1 MAQHRHPQTVIIE
14 EDDFDNVQLSSLER
28 SLRLLQH
35 TYHNGIVVEVAPRP
49 REQFSWQFLQV
60 CDLYYDQGSNAVILR
75 GIRITRTRNLR
86 GMLPRFTNEVCAL
99 YDVDKEDNRPED
111 LQAAAEVRHMEV
123 IRTRAFS
130 KTNAAFPRHRMDPD
144 QWNSKEEVE
153 NKGNL
158 VQRWKFCRY
167 WANSRTM
174 TNKRSVSGALLR
186 LRAAD
191 IEDEYFRAPD
201 DILRNEFRGGI
212 VRGGSYK
219 DGQFAAPN
227 IDLNGIES
235 DQSGPVTLGRG
246 QMYTADDMF
255 CGAGGASR
263 GIRQAGLRLKLA
275 CEFDQVACETYHKNF
290 PEAELH
296 NMNVFDFI
304 ELDTPTG
311 PSDIV
316 HLSPPCQ
323 TWSPAHT
330 CAGKN
335 DEANAR
341 ALYACSG
348 ILQERRPRL
357 STGEQTFGLLF
368 PRFEEYFNALVG
380 QYTALGYSFSWDI
393 LWLKEYGLASTRRRL
408 IWIASCPGE
417 ALPPFPPPTNS
428 EDNRERLPLPRT
440 LHSVLGGVGRRGR
453 DTLHNVREMLSA
465 AQRNPRFPR
474 EPYDD
479 RCQIGTIVTAGT
491 TWPHPSGTR
500 NFTLRELACIQG
512 FPMEHT
518 FAGSMTQARRQIGNA
533 FPPVVVEVIYRHL
546 RDWLLRQDRVVP
558 MRIES
563 LRRRSIRAPE
573 RRNQQ
578 NVIVLDPVDEEM
590 ATLRPSMTEDCIVV
604 DVGNVERTRN
614 QWPSMNRTMR
624 VNRSQTG
631 RAIAIEESGDT
642 NMVDLTAV
650 DGEPSFSR
658 ESSRTLS
665 AESLRSLIEMDVD

>member
-1 MAQHRHPQTVIIE
+1 MAQHRHPQPVIIE
-14 EDDFDNVQLSSLER
+14 EDDLDSVQLSSLER

-35 TYHNGIVVEVAPRP
+35 TYHNVVVEVAPRP

-60 CDLYYDQGSNAVILR
+60 SDLYADTGSNAVILR
-75 GIRITRTRNLR
+75 GIKITRTRNLR

-99 YDVDKEDNRPED
+99 FDVDKEDGRPEHV
-111 LQAAAEVRHMEV
+111 QAAAEVKHTEV

-130 KTNAAFPRHRMDPD
+130 KTNAAFPRHRMDPH

-167 WANSRTM
+167 WPNSSAM
-174 TNKRSVSGALLR
+174 ANKRSVSGALLR

-191 IEDEYFRAPD
+191 IQDEYFRVPD
-201 DILRNEFRGGI
+201 DTLRNEFRGGI

-219 DGQFAAPN
+219 DGQFAVPT
-227 IDLNGIES
+227 IDLNGIEG

-255 CGAGGASR
+255 CGAGGASC

-275 CEFDQVACETYHKNF
+275 CEFNQVACETYQENF

-316 HLSPPCQ
+316 YLSPPCQ
-323 TWSPAHT
+323 TWSPAYT

-341 ALYACSG
+341 ALFACSG
-348 ILQERRPRL
+348 ILQSRVPRL

-368 PRFEEYFNALVG
+368 PKFEEYFNALVG

-393 LWLKEYGLASTRRRL
+393 LWLKEYGIASTRRRL

-417 ALPPFPPPTNS
+417 ALPPFPPPTNA
-428 EDNRERLPLPRT
+428 EDKRERLPLPRT
-440 LHSVLGGVGRRGR
+440 LRSVLGSIGRRGR

-465 AQRNPRFPR
+465 ARRSPNFPQN
-474 EPYDD
+474 PYDD
-479 RCQIGTIVTAGT
+479 NCQIGTITTGGTA
-491 TWPHPSGTR
+491 WPHPSGAR

-518 FAGSMTQARRQIGNA
+518 FVGSMTQAKCQIGNA

-546 RDWLLRQDRVVP
+546 RDWLLRQDLVVP
-558 MRIES
+558 RRIES
-563 LRRRSIRAPE
+563 LRRRSMRAPE

-578 NVIVLDPVDEEM
+578 DVIVLDPVDEEM
-590 ATLRPSMTEDCIVV
+590 ATSRPSMAEDCIIVN
-604 DVGNVERTRN
+604 VGNIERTRD

-624 VNRSQTG
+624 VTRNQIR
-631 RAIAIEESGDT
+631 RAIAIGESGDT

-650 DGEPSFSR
+650 DEERNFSR
-658 ESSRTLS
+658 ASSRTLS
-665 AESLRSLIEMDVD
+665 AESLQSLIEMDVD